1 MDVKPRHLDLLV
13 TLSSPSLS
21 PDGEQAVFAAR
32 RPSFDVDD
40 YVGRIWSVATAGRG
54 RPRPLTRGT
63 LDSAPQLS
71 PDGSAVAFLRGGVG
85 VSSQLAIVSAEG
97 GEPRI
102 LTDAPLG
109 VLEFIWS
116 RDSRR
121 LAFVARIPE
130 AGRYGTLDGV
140 PAERED
146 PRLVIGNKYQANGL
160 GFTRDRPRGIYV
172 LDVPSLDEEPWLE
185 PVGRAATSAEEEPR
199 GDAALGG
206 RRGLPLAKL
215 LTPVESDCHQP
226 EFTPDGKQLYFT
238 AALHAGEDSDL
249 RLMIHSVSITGGE
262 PRLVAGGARSA
273 RAWSQPR
280 FSRDGATLFL
290 LTEQLGDDGVD
301 IVGHALSVA
310 ALTADAEPGAEP
322 RLLTDPQTTDY
333 GASWTFL
340 EPYGEDSVLAPAR
353 VRGCGELHAISA
365 EGYAEVLVR
374 GPRVVTAAA
383 ERAGVVVAVV
393 SEATRPTE
401 LARVDAGR
409 LMQLTDFAQPLVAAA
424 TPLEPRELTVQGK
437 NGNDVHG
444 WVFVPKGAGPHPVLL
459 NIHGGPFSNFDWS
472 FFDEA
477 QVYVRAGYAVVQCNP
492 RGSASYGQEHGRA
505 IKERMGMVDM
515 ADVLAFLEGAC
526 AQFKSLDGE
535 RVGVMGGSYGG
546 YLTAWITAHD
556 HRFAAAVVERGYLD
570 PAAFVGTSDIGW
582 FFSDVYVGVDPE
594 QVEQQSPMAK
604 VGQVRTPTL
613 VIHSERDLRCPFEQ
627 AQRYFAALRRGGVTA
642 RMLVFPGENHELSR
656 SGSPW
661 HRRQRFEAIL
671 DWWAEQLPVRMK
683 EARRGR

>member
-340 EPYGEDSVLAPAR
+340 EPYGEDSVRAPAR
-353 VRGCGELHAISA
+353 GRGCGELHAISA
-365 EGYAEVLVR
+365 EGHAEVLVR

-459 NIHGGPFSNFDWS
+459 NIHGGPFSNFNWS

-671 DWWAEQLPVRMK
+671 DWWAEQLPVRIK

>member
-365 EGYAEVLVR
+365 EGHAEVLVR

-459 NIHGGPFSNFDWS
+459 NIHGGPFSNFNWS

-594 QVEQQSPMAK
+594 QVERQSPMAK

-671 DWWAEQLPVRMK
+671 DWWAEQLPVRIK